1 MVEHSNDHKLRHTW
15 LLKHKFGLM
24 GNSFVVYFDQRT
36 HACACV
42 RMVENDKK
50 HKKMMKKVP
59 FGSCTREAREEKGRK
74 KFVGQ
79 RLRVTPKIWLTPK
92 SWLLIWNFEVF
103 CYFFVHM
110 RLCA

>member
-42 RMVENDKK
+42 RMVENDQN
-50 HKKMMKKVP
+50 HCKMSEKVLFHHAYERLTRGLRTKTKKKVW
-59 FGSCTREAREEKGRK
+59 FMLKKVRK
-74 KFVGQ
+74 QQNSK
-79 RLRVTPKIWLTPK
+79 
-92 SWLLIWNFEVF
+92 
-103 CYFFVHM
+103 
-110 RLCA
+110 